1 MNKKILKALTRT
13 VSLLI
18 IMVMTM
24 GIFPFSVFAGELDGN
39 DTQPAT
45 EFSETEPAAEA
56 DSEEPDQEI
65 ADDTSADDV
74 ALDGS
79 AVPSGDPDTTTTGP
93 DDTVNGNT
101 GKDDTDAGTAEDGD
115 AASDTEGQNEPG
127 DPAASG
133 NDDPETE
140 NVPVNKKASPAP
152 PQNSGALNRLSITRS
167 GTDFPSGSN
176 YVMADTEGKEFLV
189 NYRYADLEN
198 VILVVECLDLG
209 ADFAAIPE
217 KNEFFNEAVL
227 LGQGKMALRLTSAK
241 NRTDCT
247 IGFRMKHVKLTDDQ
261 VLKIMDSSKI
271 PATRIAATEY
281 TLPSGCDLSDV
292 LTQGTKGEE
301 CILWEGTPYFNPD
314 STVTV
319 TSSSQG
325 YTHTYKVSVSPMSNE
340 GGSYTNLHFDAV
352 CSSYL
357 EKMFSGYKSGSPRF
371 AIPGAYK
378 SSGALMEIVSIRF
391 YEPTELV
398 RLKGIARPGANNG
411 SPSGDLFVSDFNAD
425 WGKWVIGERTFDPD
439 KNAYYYE
446 LTPPSRFFNSN
457 TVGMDELL
465 AGMTLRWTLNS
476 TAEALE
482 PSKSYL
488 AENTTI
494 SFRLPGDGKSTRTAE
509 VRGPEILTGE
519 LDYMDMRTKFH
530 QNRDA
535 NSGSKQ
541 DVNVGQK
548 YTNVEFTRL
557 LNGLIDMSGITHLPI
572 YDKAVTQEYDFPY
585 QISPSKITIESQR
598 TRLMST
604 TEHPVL
610 EGISYKTWDN
620 DTWKDVDQATIDS
633 LNNKLGANG
642 NGVISY
648 DFPSDSQIKTIH
660 VNWQRTSI
668 WDYPNHDPALITY
681 FDFTP
686 NHCTDNTCS
695 DHLAQGVQVMV
706 KYREYYDKSYRNGE
720 FKPKTDTATMLLPGQ
735 TEASVQ
741 SVEWDLWFRLKCE
754 ACEPKKC
761 PELLGNAK
769 DNKSGYFN
777 SGVNGD
783 IGDVGFDIGK
793 KGRTYN
799 DIHNPEITLMF
810 KDAANAINGG
820 AKIQNITNDQMIAF
834 FTGRFTAMPKL
845 SGWVFNYTA
854 ENKDHKV
861 YSNSVKIPKITDEN
875 GIRDYWLPLPEGYAF
890 TSVKLSYDG
899 EYQLRSDDMDDAI
912 TRIWLMSDIE
922 IHRNDEIPFL
932 DKRVYV
938 GDNRIGYIQLAGSVT
953 FDITEL
959 ADEKG
964 PHCVCG
970 DHLSGKNMIYTTV
983 NKDIPTV
990 RVRNN
995 RQTTFNVECSLP
1007 KDAVIYQGEG
1017 VGDSDSELASVTWD
1031 TEGRTFFAATNSL
1044 FIQFPKCYKELFP
1057 YEDITESVYIE
1068 LTDEEFI
1075 PDLDNSMLWGYK
1087 LSDKCIQSEIIV
1099 VYDANKNPHRFLK
1112 LQFVEGFIRTKSYE
1126 KLPNSSNYGWVDK
1139 GLQTVDPEDYY
1150 SKSGNNVVSLN
1161 GHIYRDGYVTG
1172 PFSLAF
1178 KTVPGTTIGEHHPV
1192 GKIYYDFSDIAENYN
1207 ASLGIYRQYW
1217 KGYDNNITVYNLQ
1230 ANKNNLTSDSLG
1242 ITGDKATKL
1251 FYQDG
1256 SKWTVNVL
1264 LHQETGASL
1273 VPGKNQAYYDYVTHT
1288 IKFFTGEEKDLNSL
1302 ITLTGPGE
1310 PTASSI
1316 YDVSSI
1322 TVLPRTGKSVTYT
1335 ESEVSG
1341 GTQTDIEKTS
1351 DKSTMDLYLRGA
1363 PSVVGNN
1370 AGTEPLFAFTTSE
1383 DPLSD
1388 EAVWLSADDISSWK
1402 SVTGIKVSMSSMA
1415 PETSVNIRLDLE
1427 TDAKAGLET
1436 LTAFAGGRFKYRFT
1450 QNGDFIEPQNLEL
1463 SKWLY
1468 GNYEINGFVFWDTY
1482 DEDGILTESK
1492 ETGIDN
1498 VKVTLYDPSGNVIS
1512 QEGSENLNNTKG
1524 AKGSGD
1530 GSATTANGGAFTLY
1544 SNSKEEGQYIVI
1556 SFPETGDDSKP
1567 LLTAVSNDPYM
1578 ISSNDS
1584 DFDRTNN
1591 TLVLGQLDS
1600 RSGYNNVSA
1609 GFIKLPQVFAADVE
1623 MYVGDKVLT
1632 EARIYEYV
1640 ENTSYGND
1648 NILTNGTYKISFAG
1662 IDESIAT
1669 FEFDGKLIANSNDT
1683 LLAGYA
1689 FAGVAAGK
1697 YTAEVTLTNRLGD
1710 TVTAPL
1716 NVTVLSNQTK
1726 QTEDIVVTSIWDDDE
1741 NRDGIRPDGITVQL
1755 MKNGVAEGSP
1765 VVLDESNKSTYSW
1778 SQMERFDDNGD
1789 EIIYTLSVKP
1799 IADVPGHTGYTQ
1811 EVGKSSYIADL
1822 TVSAGGYKFTIKN
1835 IHNPETIERTVV
1847 AIWDDED
1854 NIDGIRPE
1862 NLTVGMSYGSAVTL
1876 NADKAWDVTVSGLFK
1891 YEKGKLID
1899 YNWKVPDVP
1908 EGYTFSQTVEGTKT
1922 TLIYVHRP
1930 AKKDPQR
1937 GAQGGSSLPST
1948 GEATS
1953 PAVYA
1958 AGSCFTLA
1966 GALLLITVRRSKKKE
1981 NC

>member
-13 VSLLI
+13 ISLLI

-24 GIFPFSVFAGELDGN
+24 GFFPFSVLADELADGGAQTTVDYIEPETAPETAPDPEAEPDTANDTDTEDSSGDETVNDPSEGSDADVNDQTDNSDEETVSGESMDAVTDSEDQDNADVQNGSADPALSDEEVPDIESAPEDIKTKPVPPMNAGE
-39 DTQPAT
+39 
-45 EFSETEPAAEA
+45 
-56 DSEEPDQEI
+56 
-65 ADDTSADDV
+65 
-74 ALDGS
+74 
-79 AVPSGDPDTTTTGP
+79 
-93 DDTVNGNT
+93 
-101 GKDDTDAGTAEDGD
+101 
-115 AASDTEGQNEPG
+115 
-127 DPAASG
+127 
-133 NDDPETE
+133 
-140 NVPVNKKASPAP
+140 
-152 PQNSGALNRLSITRS
+152 LNRLSITRTGS
-167 GTDFPSGSN
+167 GFPSGSS

-247 IGFRMKHVKLTDDQ
+247 IGFRMKHVKLTDEQ

-271 PATRIAATEY
+271 PSSRIAATEY
-281 TLPSGCDLSDV
+281 TLPAGSALSDV
-292 LTQGTKGEE
+292 LTEGTKGEE

-319 TSSSQG
+319 TSSPQG
-325 YTHTYKVSVSPMSNE
+325 YTHTYKVSVSPTSNA
-340 GGSYTNLHFDAV
+340 GGSYTNLYFDAF

-357 EKMFSGYKSGSPRF
+357 EKMFSSYKNGSPRF
-371 AIPGAYK
+371 SLPGAYN
-378 SSGALMEIVSIRF
+378 SNGSLMEIVSIRF

-398 RLKGIARPGANNG
+398 RLKKIDKPGATNG
-411 SPSGDLFVSDFNAD
+411 SPSGDLFTTDFNAD
-425 WGKWVIGERTFDPD
+425 WGKWAVGERTFDPA

-457 TVGMDELL
+457 TVGMNELL
-465 AGMTLRWTLNS
+465 AGMTLRWTLNN

-482 PSKSYL
+482 PSHSYL
-488 AENTTI
+488 AENTVIT
-494 SFRLPGDGKSTRTAE
+494 FRLPGDGNLTRTAE
-509 VRGPEILTGE
+509 VRGPEIITCE
-519 LDYMDMRTKFH
+519 VDYMDLRTRFH

-548 YTNVEFTRL
+548 YTNVEFTSL
-557 LNGLIDMSGITHLPI
+557 LNGVIDMSGISHVPV
-572 YDKAVTQEYDFPY
+572 YDKDITQEYVFPY
-585 QISPSKITIESQR
+585 QISPSKITIESKRQ
-598 TRLMST
+598 RLMSS

-610 EGISYKTWDN
+610 EGISYNTWDD
-620 DTWKDVDQATIDS
+620 DTFTDVDQSTIDS
-633 LNNKLGANG
+633 LNIKLGTNG
-642 NGVISY
+642 NCVISY
-648 DFPSDSQIKTIH
+648 DFPSSSQIKT
-660 VNWQRTSI
+660 VQVKWQRTSV

-706 KYREYYDKSYRNGE
+706 RYREYYDKSYRNGE
-720 FKPKTDTATMLLPGQ
+720 FKPNTDTATMLLPGQ

-741 SVEWDLWFRLKCE
+741 KVEWDLWFRLKCE

-793 KGRTYN
+793 NGRTYN
-799 DIHNPEITLMF
+799 EIHNPEITLKL

-820 AKIQNITNDQMIAF
+820 AKIQNITNEQMIAF
-834 FTGRFTAMPKL
+834 LTGRFTAMPKL

-854 ENKDHKV
+854 ENKDHEV

-875 GIRDYWLPLPEGYAF
+875 GITDYWLPLPEGYAF
-890 TSVKLSYDG
+890 TSVKLAYDG
-899 EYQLRSDDMDDAI
+899 EYRLRSEDMAD
-912 TRIWLMSDIE
+912 TVTSIWLMRDIE

-959 ADEKG
+959 ADENG

-970 DHLSGKNMIYTTV
+970 SHLSGKNMTYTTV

-995 RQTTFNVECSLP
+995 RQTTFNVECSVP
-1007 KDAVIYQGEG
+1007 KDAVIYQGEC
-1017 VGDSDSELASVTWD
+1017 VGDTDSELESVTWD
-1031 TEGRTFFAATNSL
+1031 TAGRSFFAATNSL
-1044 FIQFPKCYKELFP
+1044 FIQYSKCYRELFP

-1087 LSDKCIQSEIIV
+1087 LSDKCIQSEIII

-1126 KLPNSSNYGWVDK
+1126 QIKNSSKYEWVDK
-1139 GLQTVDPEDYY
+1139 GIQTVDPENYY
-1150 SKSGNNVVSLN
+1150 SSSGNNVISLN

-1178 KTVPGTTIGEHHPV
+1178 KTVPGTTIGEHHPI

-1207 ASLGIYRQYW
+1207 ASISTPRQYW
-1217 KGYDNNITVYNLQ
+1217 KGYDNNITVYTLQ
-1230 ANKNNLTSDSLG
+1230 TNKNNLTSDSLG
-1242 ITGDKATKL
+1242 LTGDKTTKL

-1273 VPGKNQAYYDYVTHT
+1273 VPGKNQAYYDYDSHT
-1288 IKFFTGEEKDLNSL
+1288 IRFFAGEEKDLNSL

-1322 TVLPRTGKSVTYT
+1322 TVLPRKGKTITYT
-1335 ESEVSG
+1335 ESDVSG

-1351 DKSTMDLYLRGA
+1351 DESTMDLYLRGVPA
-1363 PSVVGNN
+1363 VVGNS
-1370 AGTEPLFAFTTSE
+1370 TDTKPVFAYTTSE

-1388 EAVWLSADDISSWK
+1388 GAVWLSANDISNWR
-1402 SVTGIKVSMSSMA
+1402 SVTGIKVTMSSMA

-1427 TDAKAGLET
+1427 TDAKAGLDT
-1436 LTAFAGGRFKYRFT
+1436 LAAFAGGRFKYRLT

-1468 GNYEINGFVFWDTY
+1468 SNYEINGFVFWDTY
-1482 DEDGILTESK
+1482 DEDGFLTESK
-1492 ETGIDN
+1492 ESGIDN

-1512 QEGSENLNNTKG
+1512 QKGVESLNNTKG

-1530 GSATTANGGAFTLY
+1530 DSAITGNGGTFTLY

-1556 SFPETGDDSKP
+1556 SLPETDDYSKP
-1567 LLTAVSNDPYM
+1567 ILTAVSKDPYM

-1609 GFIKLPQVFAADVE
+1609 GFIKLPEVFAKDVE
-1623 MYVGDKVLT
+1623 MNVGDKVFT

-1640 ENTSYGND
+1640 ANTTYDND
-1648 NILTNGTYKISFAG
+1648 NILTNGTYKISYSG

-1669 FEFDGKLIANSNDT
+1669 FETDGKLVSNSNDT
-1683 LLAGYA
+1683 LQAGYN
-1689 FAGVAAGK
+1689 FTGVSGGK
-1697 YTAEVTLTNRLGD
+1697 YTVEVTLTNRLGD
-1710 TVTAPL
+1710 TVKTQL
-1716 NVTVLSNQTK
+1716 NVTVLAK
-1726 QTEDIVVTSIWDDDE
+1726 QTEDIVVKSSWDDDD

-1765 VVLDESNKSTYSW
+1765 VVLDESNKSTYTW
-1778 SQMERFDDNGD
+1778 SQMDRFDDNGD
-1789 EIIYTLSVKP
+1789 EIKYTLSVKP

-1811 EVGKSSYIADL
+1811 KVDKSSYIDDL
-1822 TVSAGGYKFTIKN
+1822 TASSGGYEFTVMN
-1835 IHNPETIERTVV
+1835 IHVPETVERTVV

-1862 NLTVGMSYGSAVTL
+1862 NLLVGFSYGSSVTL
-1876 NADKAWDVTVSGLFK
+1876 NADKAWEVTISGLFK
-1891 YEKGKLID
+1891 YEKGKLVD
-1899 YNWKVPDVP
+1899 YSWKAPAVP

-1937 GAQGGSSLPST
+1937 GAQGGSTLPST
-1948 GEATS
+1948 GEVTS
-1953 PAVYA
+1953 PTVYLA
-1958 AGSCFTLA
+1958 LSCFTIA
-1966 GALLLITVRRSKKKE
+1966 CALSVVVVCRSKRKE
-1981 NC
+1981 NR